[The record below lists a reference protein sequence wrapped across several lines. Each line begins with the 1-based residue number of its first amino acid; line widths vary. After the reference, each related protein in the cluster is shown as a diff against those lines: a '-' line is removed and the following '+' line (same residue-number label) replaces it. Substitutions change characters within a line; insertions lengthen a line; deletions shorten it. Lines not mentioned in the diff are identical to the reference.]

1 MNFLRIHNRS
11 YQPRILHVD
20 QLPHLRHLSATVQ
33 LPSTQRLSLI
43 SSSTILPLSLRKP
56 TFKFSSI
63 PRINASVVDGKEE
76 ERQEERE
83 SEEGLCDDGTETDY
97 LAPDGD
103 VYRNTLRLV
112 ECSMFAAVTGLV
124 YFLSNSLSIENY
136 FGCFFS
142 LPIVISSLR
151 WGVAAGRKTM
161 VATAMLLFVLSGPVK
176 ALTYLLTHGI
186 LGLTMGSLWSLQANW
201 TVSIFVC
208 TIARATGAMG
218 YVFTSSFLIREN
230 ILALITVNIHASLSY
245 VFAATGINTI
255 PSMNFIYTLFGIL
268 VLINSGFFV
277 FLLHLL
283 YSVFLTRLGMRS
295 LLRLPAWLDRA
306 L

>member
-1 MNFLRIHNRS
+1 MNFLRIHNGS

-83 SEEGLCDDGTETDY
+83 SEEGLSNDGRETDY

-186 LGLTMGSLWSLQANW
+186 LGLTMGSLW
-201 TVSIFVC
+201 
-208 TIARATGAMG
+208 R
-218 YVFTSSFLIREN
+218 
-230 ILALITVNIHASLSY
+230 
-245 VFAATGINTI
+245 
-255 PSMNFIYTLFGIL
+255 
-268 VLINSGFFV
+268 
-277 FLLHLL
+277 
-283 YSVFLTRLGMRS
+283 
-295 LLRLPAWLDRA
+295 
-306 L
+306 